1 MDLWGLF
8 RRADHNGS
16 RRRRDHACVM
26 AKEGEPTEMVDPLP
40 DLMLRLWDEEGA
52 SSRSLAGV
60 ALPNPLDRKQ
70 HRLRFV
76 GRNRTFSRSTA
87 RTRTTS
93 PTRTRPIHGRGFPEL
108 RRARVAW
115 PVDPRTNRFRVSD
128 SDPPSRPPPRSPS
141 SARVEACAELLEV
154 LRSAESGATR
164 VRAAELDAVPAL
176 VGIVNDFLDAHDDA
190 RQKRARDGAKAD
202 GVPGDDPD
210 AVNSVATAGA
220 PERCAVNAL
229 RCLIDLTREV
239 ATRLRLVDTGGID
252 PLCRLMDADAF
263 AESLAERA
271 AALLINCCAGG
282 AAGDDPFS
290 PAAKV
295 REAIARSGGVGK
307 IVNELRRSPHKPAG
321 TRAVHLLSL
330 IADDPGTRAAFN
342 ERGEAEDSFRALVP
356 FLEMGGSRAAGEEDP
371 PVSVKHAAVAAN
383 GLCVDSVANKEA
395 FSRAGGIPPL
405 MTLLGA
411 GETGGKGT
419 RAAFFKKRAETRA
432 RVFPAITQTVV
443 DAVSTLAMDTD
454 ATDQIICDT
463 GVLPFLVSLVGD
475 PRCDAS
481 LSLAAVHAVMHMARD
496 SRDAKRQLTEEGV
509 VTKMRDIVEAYD
521 PTSSASEALV
531 VPAVS
536 CLVNLAVDTEYWGQ
550 AELASE
556 GVMEP
561 VRRALARAAPS
572 SKLAQVCVAFTH
584 AFVKNNPDN
593 GFIAAESGV
602 LPVLAYHHLRGRDR
616 ERDERAAREALVT
629 LGAAADADENARDV
643 VAACC
648 GELLLRECLLAG
660 AGPGAR
666 VPPEIADDPKRL
678 AKEKATLCE
687 VVDLARAAEDGAA
700 FARAADGA
708 RLARKQRRARE
719 IFDAE
724 AALEKKLVQQLA
736 AREKELAEAEAAH
749 VELRKAQARVGQALN
764 AVKKEVNEARAAK
777 KDLEA
782 ARRALAREI
791 DKEGAGS
798 KSAKSLAE
806 LVERKRS
813 IWEKEQREADAAVAT
828 HSAAEAAERAARAS
842 FEREKAE
849 ADAAE
854 RAAEEAVASAA
865 AREEKLDKLG
875 VRARRRFLEQEEAAE
890 AAAKKAARAAARAAE
905 RVANGEAEDVDLEA
919 AEVAEEEEEEDDD
932 DPFEKK
938 CCVVM

>member
-1 MDLWGLF
+1 M
-8 RRADHNGS
+8 
-16 RRRRDHACVM
+16 
-26 AKEGEPTEMVDPLP
+26 
-40 DLMLRLWDEEGA
+40 
-52 SSRSLAGV
+52 
-60 ALPNPLDRKQ
+60 
-70 HRLRFV
+70 
-76 GRNRTFSRSTA
+76 
-87 RTRTTS
+87 
-93 PTRTRPIHGRGFPEL
+93 
-108 RRARVAW
+108 
-115 PVDPRTNRFRVSD
+115 
-128 SDPPSRPPPRSPS
+128 
-141 SARVEACAELLEV
+141 

-475 PRCDAS
+475 PRCDAG

-496 SRDAKRQLTEEGV
+496 SRDAKRQLTEEGA

-521 PTSSASEALV
+521 PDSESSEALV

-556 GVMEP
+556 KVMDP
-561 VRRALARAAPS
+561 VRRAFARAAPA
-572 SKLAQVCVAFTH
+572 SKFAQVCVAFTH

-593 GFIAAESGV
+593 AFIAAESGV
-602 LPVLAYHHLRGRDR
+602 LPVLAYHHLHGRDKQSKK
-616 ERDERAAREALVT
+616 EKLAAREALVT
-629 LGAAADADENARDV
+629 LGTAVDADESARDI
-643 VAACC
+643 VAGLC

-660 AGPGAR
+660 ASPGAH
-666 VPPEIADDPKRL
+666 VPPDISSDDRKRV
-678 AKEKATLCE
+678 AREKATLRE
-687 VVDLARAAEDGAA
+687 VAALARAARDGA
-700 FARAADGA
+700 DVGG
-708 RLARKQRRARE
+708 RRAQPR
-719 IFDAE
+719 
-724 AALEKKLVQQLA
+724 Q
-736 AREKELAEAEAAH
+736 
-749 VELRKAQARVGQALN
+749 
-764 AVKKEVNEARAAK
+764 
-777 KDLEA
+777 
-782 ARRALAREI
+782 
-791 DKEGAGS
+791 
-798 KSAKSLAE
+798 
-806 LVERKRS
+806 
-813 IWEKEQREADAAVAT
+813 
-828 HSAAEAAERAARAS
+828 
-842 FEREKAE
+842 
-849 ADAAE
+849 
-854 RAAEEAVASAA
+854 
-865 AREEKLDKLG
+865 
-875 VRARRRFLEQEEAAE
+875 
-890 AAAKKAARAAARAAE
+890 
-905 RVANGEAEDVDLEA
+905 
-919 AEVAEEEEEEDDD
+919 
-932 DPFEKK
+932 P
-938 CCVVM
+938 